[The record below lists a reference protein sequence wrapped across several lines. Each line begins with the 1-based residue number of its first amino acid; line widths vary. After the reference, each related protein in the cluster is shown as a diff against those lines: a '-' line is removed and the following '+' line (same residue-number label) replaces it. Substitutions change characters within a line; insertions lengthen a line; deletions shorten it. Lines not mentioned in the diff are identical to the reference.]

1 MLEHRQSD
9 VEKEFEAKL
18 MEELVANVEA
28 EIPEVMFDT
37 QKEENINNF
46 AQRLAQQGIDVDT
59 YLSYM
64 GTDKEAFESSMREQA
79 VSQVKLGLALDK
91 IAEVREDR
99 RQRRGYRGGVQEA
112 RRYVRHGSREDQ
124 EPYSRGSAQG

>member
-1 MLEHRQSD
+1 MYKRQELPELDDEVAKDLDYDNVDELKKSVEADMLEHRQSD

-18 MEELVANVEA
+18 MEELVGNVEA

-46 AQRLAQQGIDVDT
+46 TQRLAQQGIDVDT

-64 GTDKEAFESSMREQA
+64 GLS
-79 VSQVKLGLALDK
+79 L
-91 IAEVREDR
+91 I
-99 RQRRGYRGGVQEA
+99 
-112 RRYVRHGSREDQ
+112 HI
-124 EPYSRGSAQG
+124 